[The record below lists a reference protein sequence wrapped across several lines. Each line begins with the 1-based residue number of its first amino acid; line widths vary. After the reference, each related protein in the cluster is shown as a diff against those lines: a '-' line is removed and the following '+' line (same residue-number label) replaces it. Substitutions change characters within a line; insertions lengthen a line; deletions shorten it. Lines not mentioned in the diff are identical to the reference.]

1 MPANRSGT
9 ATAWPEGFRYLPDFV
24 TADEERSLVARF
36 EALPFGEIRMRGKVA
51 RRSALQF
58 GYDYE
63 YNGGIVRPTEPPP
76 PFLDPYRERVAAL
89 IGRPKDA
96 LAMVLVLRYPPGAGI
111 GWHRDRPAFG
121 PEVVGISLVAEGM
134 MRLRPAGA
142 TRGGIRVPLAPRSAY
157 VLAGPARSEW
167 EHHVPP
173 VPSLRYSMTF
183 RTLREGAGG
192 VRPEESA

>member
-1 MPANRSGT
+1 
-9 ATAWPEGFRYLPDFV
+9 V
-24 TADEERSLVARF
+24 TEDEERSLVARF
-36 EALPFGEIRMRGKVA
+36 ESQAFDAIRMRGKIA

-63 YNGGIVRPTEPPP
+63 YNGGTVRPTEPPP
-76 PFLDPYRERVAAL
+76 PFLDPYRERVATL

-121 PEVVGISLVAEGM
+121 PEVVGVSLLAACV
-134 MRLRPAGA
+134 MRLRPVGT
-142 TRGGIRVPLAPRSAY
+142 TRGGVRVTLAPRSAY
-157 VLAGPARSEW
+157 VLGGPARSEW
-167 EHHVPP
+167 EHHVPA
-173 VPSLRYSMTF
+173 VATLRYSVTF

-192 VRPEESA
+192 VRREESA

>member
-1 MPANRSGT
+1 M
-9 ATAWPEGFRYLPDFV
+9 
-24 TADEERSLVARF
+24 TADEERALVARF
-36 EALPFGEIRMRGKVA
+36 ESQVFDPIVMRGQVA

-58 GYDYE
+58 GYDYR
-63 YNGGIVRPTEPPP
+63 YNGGSVRPTEPPP
-76 PFLDPYRERVAAL
+76 PFLDAYRERAAAL

-121 PEVVGISLVAEGM
+121 PEVVGISLLAESVM
-134 MRLRPAGA
+134 KLRPAGT
-142 TRGGIRVPLAPRSAY
+142 TRGGVRVTLAPRSAY

-173 VPSLRYSMTF
+173 VASLRYSMTF
-183 RTLREGAGG
+183 RTLREGAAG
-192 VRPEESA
+192 VRREESA